1 MQQRADN
8 PDAQHGDGQPEG
20 GALPMLYAAREE
32 QQHDPGDARRHAGEL
47 DDAEGDPFPDLREPF
62 GADGQD
68 DVEAQ
73 DGSMPNTALA
83 MIVGAKARIQRPASC
98 STPDSCMACW
108 RTS

>member
-1 MQQRADN
+1 
-8 PDAQHGDGQPEG
+8 
-20 GALPMLYAAREE
+20 MLYAAREE
-32 QQHDPGDARRHAGEL
+32 QQHDPGDACRHAGEL

-73 DGSMPNTALA
+73 DGSDAEHRA
-83 MIVGAKARIQRPASC
+83 RHDRGREGRIQRPASC